1 MMDSFFDIPGLDPTD
16 AFSSAFADDLLGG
29 DVFGLNGSGSILGLD
44 MDMMDPFG
52 SGPGSSS
59 SSLLSDVFNSPTS
72 TSGSDYG
79 SSMSSFSAATMEDT
93 LCEADLFQSFASAKN
108 FAARN
113 KVRLNNAM
121 KVRNGGGAVRN
132 THNNSHHTHNSTHN
146 NTYKKYGK
154 HGGSR
159 PTISMGGN
167 NNGGGGGSSVHPKVY
182 ISTFSHNKRNGGG
195 GGGGSSAGSGTSIL
209 LKSKR
214 GNGGSGGSR
223 NGRGGGGSSLISSKM
238 STTIS
243 SHHHQPRRSG
253 MYGHVQQQQL
263 QHQQQQYQQRQPKQI
278 PKTIKFNRSGAGSG
292 SGACYQLP
300 GSSSISKGNVFPQKN
315 GSCKSKNSSGSSHSS
330 INNSRNNNNSS
341 AANRSSFQ
349 VAAAAAAA
357 QLQQTKVVP
366 IPNPSA
372 DHDYCVVYTEAM
384 FASTASNNSSD
395 HLNSSLDDILI
406 SSSQSSNSCPN
417 VDSFLNDHLFS
428 LGSPS
433 AMLNDNMNSI
443 DGSGGSGDIHLK
455 KGGQQSSTEVA
466 NDLEDLL
473 DGFIPDDV
481 LLNELPNCLQDLFD
495 LDLNSLMDVK
505 SEDVLDGLND
515 VCNLMTDNYMDD
527 LEELYCSTFDTSSF
541 PTPAP
546 TPASSPAPPPMM
558 THLQTPNACTSTS
571 SSSVNSVANNSIAC
585 SLPKLMSE
593 EDVEVGDDEST
604 LLVIPKDHEHDA
616 NSWQDN
622 APHTPPPTTSSCLQY

>member
-1 MMDSFFDIPGLDPTD
+1 MDSLFDIPGLDPTD

-29 DVFGLNGSGSILGLD
+29 DVFGLNGGGSILGLD

-52 SGPGSSS
+52 GPGSSS

-72 TSGSDYG
+72 TTSGSDYG

-108 FAARN
+108 FAVRN

-121 KVRNGGGAVRN
+121 KARNGGGAVRN
-132 THNNSHHTHNSTHN
+132 THNNSHNNSHHTHNNN
-146 NTYKKYGK
+146 NTYKKYR
-154 HGGSR
+154 R
-159 PTISMGGN
+159 PTISMGN
-167 NNGGGGGSSVHPKVY
+167 NGGGGSSVPKVY

-195 GGGGSSAGSGTSIL
+195 GSSSSAGSGTSIL

-214 GNGGSGGSR
+214 GNGGGGGGGSR
-223 NGRGGGGSSLISSKM
+223 NGRGGGSSLISSKM
-238 STTIS
+238 STTIT
-243 SHHHQPRRSG
+243 SHHHQPRHRSG

-263 QHQQQQYQQRQPKQI
+263 QQQQYQQRQPKQI

-315 GSCKSKNSSGSSHSS
+315 GSCKSKNSGSSHSS
-330 INNSRNNNNSS
+330 INNNGRNNNSS
-341 AANRSSFQ
+341 GAANRSSFQ
-349 VAAAAAAA
+349 AAAAAA
-357 QLQQTKVVP
+357 QVQQTKVVP

-384 FASTASNNSSD
+384 FASSTAASSNNSSD

-515 VCNLMTDNYMDD
+515 GKQLVVI
-527 LEELYCSTFDTSSF
+527 
-541 PTPAP
+541 TPLF
-546 TPASSPAPPPMM
+546 S
-558 THLQTPNACTSTS
+558 
-571 SSSVNSVANNSIAC
+571 
-585 SLPKLMSE
+585 
-593 EDVEVGDDEST
+593 
-604 LLVIPKDHEHDA
+604 
-616 NSWQDN
+616 
-622 APHTPPPTTSSCLQY
+622 

>member
-29 DVFGLNGSGSILGLD
+29 DVFGLNGGIGGGSLLGLD

-52 SGPGSSS
+52 GPGSSS

-121 KVRNGGGAVRN
+121 KARNGGGGAVRN
-132 THNNSHHTHNSTHN
+132 THNNSHHTHNN

-182 ISTFSHNKRNGGG
+182 ISTFSHNKRNGA
-195 GGGGSSAGSGTSIL
+195 GGGGSSSGAGSGTSIL

-223 NGRGGGGSSLISSKM
+223 NGRGGGGGSSLISSKM
-238 STTIS
+238 STTIT

-263 QHQQQQYQQRQPKQI
+263 QQQQQYQQRQPKQI
-278 PKTIKFNRSGAGSG
+278 PKTIKFNRSAGSG
-292 SGACYQLP
+292 SSYQLP

-315 GSCKSKNSSGSSHSS
+315 GSCKSKNSSSHSS
-330 INNSRNNNNSS
+330 INNNGRNNNSG

-349 VAAAAAAA
+349 VAAAAAA
-357 QLQQTKVVP
+357 QVQQTKVVP

-384 FASTASNNSSD
+384 FATSSTAASSNNSSD
-395 HLNSSLDDILI
+395 HLNSNLDDILI

-433 AMLNDNMNSI
+433 AMLNDTIVNSI
-443 DGSGGSGDIHLK
+443 DGSGGSGDTHMK
-455 KGGQQSSTEVA
+455 KGQQSSTEVA

-515 VCNLMTDNYMDD
+515 GKQLVVI
-527 LEELYCSTFDTSSF
+527 
-541 PTPAP
+541 TPLF
-546 TPASSPAPPPMM
+546 S
-558 THLQTPNACTSTS
+558 
-571 SSSVNSVANNSIAC
+571 
-585 SLPKLMSE
+585 
-593 EDVEVGDDEST
+593 
-604 LLVIPKDHEHDA
+604 
-616 NSWQDN
+616 
-622 APHTPPPTTSSCLQY
+622 